1 MRRVRHRRGFHLRA
15 AIIELDRR
23 ELADP
28 VLFATGE
35 GRGGGSGRVGPN
47 RILRMPNAEDVR
59 RSSRRRGR
67 RGRED
72 CRTNVVV
79 EGELSNVRT
88 GAGKADGGALLE
100 ASKGLVGAVAVG
112 GL

>member
-1 MRRVRHRRGFHLRA
+1 MRA

-35 GRGGGSGRVGPN
+35 GRGSGSGRVGPN
-47 RILRMPNAEDVR
+47 RSLRMPNAEAVG

-72 CRTNVVV
+72 SWTNVVV
-79 EGELSNVRT
+79 EGHLSDVRT
-88 GAGKADGGALLE
+88 STGKADGGALLE